1 MTWYK
6 DWFNSENYLRV
17 YSHRNQE
24 EAERLVDLIAKI
36 LNLPANSSVL
46 DMACGAGRH
55 AVTFAKMGYK
65 VTAVDLS
72 NLLISEAKKNAEQGG
87 VELDFVLSDIL
98 EFETNK
104 KFDLTVNLFTSIGYF
119 DNDEENYA
127 VIKKAY
133 DLLKSGG
140 HFVIDYFNKEFLL
153 KNMIPMTVF
162 SENGQKIIQNRSI
175 DGTRIV
181 KKIIIANNGSSEE
194 FYESVRLYSFEEI
207 INYIKKAGFTIVKQY
222 GDYFGNNYES
232 ESSPRLIIFAMK

>member
-6 DWFNSENYLRV
+6 DWFNSKNYLRV

-72 NLLISEAKKNAEQGG
+72 HLLISEAKKNADQEG
-87 VELDFVLSDIL
+87 VELDFVLCDIL

-140 HFVIDYFNKEFLL
+140 YFVLDYFNKEFLL
-153 KNMIPMTVF
+153 KNLIPMTVF
-162 SENGQKIIQNRSI
+162 SENGLKIIQNRSI
-175 DGTRIV
+175 EGTRIV
-181 KKIIIANNGSSEE
+181 KKITIANNDSSEE
-194 FYESVRLYSFEEI
+194 FNESVRLYSFEEI

-222 GDYFGNNYES
+222 GDYFGNNFES